1 MTKFAKFLAFALLFG
16 AVAAYAGTIT
26 VTVYQNIPDPGN
38 AADSA
43 NWGSSIA
50 SAQFTS
56 SAINFQANSNVPLAT
71 FLNITPADFTNQTN
85 GFDPNASTYNNIEL
99 IVTGQIFLNAGS
111 NSFVIGHDDGIALS
125 IPGIGSGTCFSVSD
139 VITNGCQPGPT
150 SFSNSP
156 FTVNN
161 GGAAGNFNFTLYY
174 TECCGPPADLLFQ
187 VNEQTI
193 GGGQV
198 PEPTSMMLLGSGLLG
213 IATKL
218 RKRRK

>member
-1 MTKFAKFLAFALLFG
+1 MLKFTKFLVLALLFG

-43 NWGSSIA
+43 NWGSTIA

-56 SAINFQANSNVPLAT
+56 SGINFQSNSNEALAT
-71 FLNITPADFTNQTN
+71 FLNITPGDFTNQMN
-85 GFDPNASTYNNIEL
+85 GFNPNSGTFNNIEL
-99 IVTGQIFLNAGS
+99 VVTGQIFLNSGS

-125 IPGIGSGTCFSVSD
+125 IPGIGSGTCSDVSD
-139 VITNGCQPGPT
+139 LITTCSQAGPT

-156 FTVNN
+156 FTVTNP
-161 GGAAGNFNFTLYY
+161 GASGNFDFTLYY
-174 TECCGPPADLLFQ
+174 TECCGAPADLLFQ
-187 VNEQTI
+187 VNQQTV
-193 GGGQV
+193 GGQV
-198 PEPTSMMLLGSGLLG
+198 PEPTSMMLLGSGLVG